1 MMSKYHRPRL
11 TPKHQ
16 DSQHLLFSVFTAND
30 IRNLSVT
37 KIRTP
42 LCYNILGHPLK
53 GGLYDP
59 SLGKILILFYFYER
73 YFIHTISRYISLF
86 ETIFLM
92 YV

>member
-1 MMSKYHRPRL
+1 MMGKYKQRL

-37 KIRTP
+37 KIRTS
-42 LCYNILGHPLK
+42 LSFNILGHPLK

-59 SLGKILILFYFYER
+59 SLGKIFYFNTFYKR
-73 YFIHTISRYISLF
+73 
-86 ETIFLM
+86 
-92 YV
+92 

>member
-1 MMSKYHRPRL
+1 MMGKYKQRL

-16 DSQHLLFSVFTAND
+16 DSEQLLFSVFTAND

-42 LCYNILGHPLK
+42 LSFNILGHSLK

-59 SLGKILILFYFYER
+59 SLGKKFY
-73 YFIHTISRYISLF
+73 SN
-86 ETIFLM
+86 IFS
-92 YV
+92 